1 MEIRRTTWVETFA
14 RPEFQQII
22 KDYADESGSP
32 FMRGA
37 PNPDE
42 YIAAEKAGAFIP
54 VGVFDGG
61 RIVGGVNIMIHRIPH
76 YQEVLASV
84 ESIFLAKEFRHG
96 TAGLRLLREAEKVAR
111 DAGAQVL
118 MVGTRCGSRFEELCR
133 RLYTPVN
140 TVFQVRL

>member
-1 MEIRRTTWVETFA
+1 
-14 RPEFQQII
+14 
-22 KDYADESGSP
+22 
-32 FMRGA
+32 MRGN
-37 PNPDE
+37 PSPDE
-42 YIAAEKAGAFIP
+42 YIAAEKSGAFIP
-54 VGVFDGG
+54 VGVFEGG

-111 DAGAQVL
+111 EAGAQVL

-133 RLYTPVN
+133 CLYTPVN